1 MKKKKWKT
9 KYLHLKMNVFKNL
22 CYENSKEEVILPV
35 SINLVY
41 YEMFDVSFSKTL
53 ITINILSNQV

>member
-1 MKKKKWKT
+1 
-9 KYLHLKMNVFKNL
+9 MNVFKNL